1 MGRKSKNK
9 KSNSSGQGASSQDG
23 PKPLSKQAKKDVD
36 DLIKAVLESKFLRT
50 LAKSAYRKTDFL
62 ISQSKHMLWVLKR
75 TISMR
80 RFF

>member
-36 DLIKAVLESKFLRT
+36 DLIKAVLESKLLRT
-50 LAKSAYRKTDFL
+50 LVKSAY
-62 ISQSKHMLWVLKR
+62 
-75 TISMR
+75 
-80 RFF
+80 